1 MMTAPRQEASATRLL
16 DGLAWSVLAIVA
28 LVAAFTF
35 RDYGLGWDDYTH
47 SQMGELLLSFYA
59 SGFTDRRA
67 LSFVNLYMYG
77 GGFDMLAALAAKVS
91 PFDLFETRRL
101 VGAAVGILGL
111 VITWRIGRRVA
122 GPLAGLLAL
131 IFLAACP
138 LYYGHMFMNPKD
150 APFAVAAAFFL
161 LCFIPAIERYPAPSP
176 VAVMM
181 LGIGLGLTIGT
192 RIMGGIIGISA
203 ALGLAILVF
212 LEAGT
217 HGKGRAL
224 KRLGQFIAY
233 LIPGALIAYLT
244 MALIWPWS
252 VQEPLNPIRAIGYF
266 SNFFEKPWKEL
277 FAGSLI
283 SVPDM
288 PAIYL
293 PTLLFLK
300 LPEIMVVCALGGLI
314 IAGMRATDSRL
325 SHQQRSVNVVVV
337 AAILVPV
344 VMTVLTRPALYNGV
358 RHFLFLLPPAA
369 VLAGIS
375 AAWVIERAKQM
386 SRPLAYA
393 VTAVATLGILSPVV
407 EMVRLHPYQYA
418 HFNRIAGGI
427 DAADKRYML
436 DYWGLSFKQ
445 ATQELRSKLAERVE
459 VPPDGRRWKIAVCGP
474 HPPASVALGPQ
485 FEATWD
491 SKGADFALTL
501 NAFYC
506 RELDAPVLVE
516 IKREGVVF
524 ARAYD
529 IRGRDIGPLLTMPPP

>member
-1 MMTAPRQEASATRLL
+1 MSGRQKHQSTGRLF
-16 DGLAWSVLAIVA
+16 DGLALLILAIVTIAAA
-28 LVAAFTF
+28 LTF
-35 RDYGLGWDDYTH
+35 RDYGLSWDDYTH
-47 SQMGELLLSFYA
+47 SQMGELLLSFYG
-59 SGFTDRRA
+59 SGFADRRA

-91 PFDLFETRRL
+91 PFGLFETRRL
-101 VGAAVGILGL
+101 VGAVIGIIGL
-111 VITWRIGRRVA
+111 IITWRIGRRVA

-131 IFLAACP
+131 IFLATCP

-150 APFAVAAAFFL
+150 VPFAVAAAFFL
-161 LCFIPAIERYPAPSP
+161 LCFIRAMERYPTPTPS
-176 VAVMM
+176 AVIM
-181 LGIGLGLTIGT
+181 LGVALGLTIGS

-203 ALGLAILVF
+203 LLGLAMLVF
-212 LEAGT
+212 LDAGT
-217 HGKGRAL
+217 HGISRAL
-224 KRLGQFIAY
+224 KRIARFTAY
-233 LIPGALIAYLT
+233 LIPGGLIAYLT

-252 VQEPLNPIRAIGYF
+252 VQEPLNPVRAIGYF

-283 SVPDM
+283 SVPEM

-300 LPEIMVVCALGGLI
+300 LPEILIACTLGGLV
-314 IAGMRATDSRL
+314 AAALRAVDSRR
-325 SHQQRSVNVVVV
+325 SDQQRVANLILV
-337 AAILVPV
+337 AAIAVPV
-344 VMTVLTRPALYNGV
+344 IATVLTRPALYNGV
-358 RHFLFLLPPAA
+358 RHFLFLLPPLA
-369 VLAGIS
+369 VLAGIF
-375 AAWVIERAKQM
+375 AAWAIGRLQQAGL
-386 SRPLAYA
+386 PIAYA
-393 VTAVATLGILSPVV
+393 AAAVATIGILSPLV

-427 DAADKRYML
+427 AGADDRYML

-445 ATQELRSKLAERVE
+445 AAQELRAKLAEQKQ

-491 SKGADFALTL
+491 SKSADFALSL
-501 NAFYC
+501 GEFYC
-506 RELDAPVLVE
+506 RALDAPVLVE
-516 IKREGVVF
+516 IKRAGVVF

-529 IRGRDIGPLLTMPPP
+529 IRGRDVGPLLTMPPP